1 MRSRTRS
8 QCFRRAFTLIELLVV
23 IAIIAVLIALL
34 LPAVQSAREAARRA
48 QCTNNLKQIGLA
60 LYNYESSNGAF
71 PPSGESTNFSNS
83 PPSSQFV
90 DGGFSV
96 LARIMPFMEG
106 GNSFNSMNF
115 NIYEYNDAF
124 GINLTGT
131 SQVVAVFLCP
141 SSTRNPDGGR
151 DGVDVNDGGISAF
164 TGGYG
169 YNDYGPTVYTDI
181 DPFGQIGLTGSTVV
195 TPFRNKYS
203 RVNGLLHQGKT
214 RIAEITD
221 GTSNTIAI
229 GEDAGRD
236 PRYLSPYIQDVFAG
250 TAANGVY
257 YATTTLYLGAVA
269 PLDPG
274 PAGGE
279 ALYRR
284 YWRWA
289 EPDEGFGV
297 SGTPNNKYRPDHEA
311 TAWLTGGTFV
321 AQGNNAGNN
330 DELASFHPGGIN
342 VLMGDGSVR
351 FLKDSVNPVT
361 LRGLV
366 SLNGGEVISADQ
378 Y

>member
-1 MRSRTRS
+1 MRSQTRS
-8 QCFRRAFTLIELLVV
+8 RNLRPAFTLIELLVV

-34 LPAVQSAREAARRA
+34 LPAVQAAREAARRS

-60 LYNYESSNGAF
+60 LFNYESSNGAF
-71 PPSGESTNFSNS
+71 PPGGESTNFSVS
-83 PPSSQFV
+83 PPATQFV
-90 DGGFSV
+90 DGGYSA
-96 LARIMPFMEG
+96 LARILPFMEG
-106 GNSFNSMNF
+106 GAAFNSLNF

-124 GINLTGT
+124 GINLTGA
-131 SQVVAVFLCP
+131 SQVVSVYICP
-141 SSTRNPDGGR
+141 SSTRNPDGFR
-151 DGVDVNDGGISAF
+151 DGVDINDGGISNV
-164 TGGYG
+164 TNGYG
-169 YNDYGPTVYTDI
+169 YNDYGPTCYTDI
-181 DPFGQIGLTGSTVV
+181 SPILATNGTGATIV
-195 TPFRNKYS
+195 TPYRDKTT
-203 RVNGLLHQGKT
+203 RVNGLLKQGKT

-236 PRYLSPYIQDVFAG
+236 PRYLSPYIQDVYSVING
-250 TAANGVY
+250 VTVSTTQYLAANS
-257 YATTTLYLGAVA
+257 

-289 EPDEGFGV
+289 EPDECFGV
-297 SGTPNNKYRPDHEA
+297 SGSPNNKYRPDHELS
-311 TAWLTGGTFV
+311 AWMTGGPFI

-330 DELASFHPGGIN
+330 DELASFHPGGCN

-351 FLKDSVNPVT
+351 FLKDAVNLLT

-366 SLNGGEVISADQ
+366 SLQGAEVISADQ

>member
-8 QCFRRAFTLIELLVV
+8 RNLRPAFTLIELLVV

-60 LYNYESSNGAF
+60 LYNYESSVGAF
-71 PPSGESTNFSNS
+71 PPGGESTYFSNT

-90 DGGFSV
+90 DGGYSA
-96 LARIMPFMEG
+96 LARILPFMEG
-106 GNSFNSMNF
+106 GNSFNAINF
-115 NIYEYNDAF
+115 NIYEYNDAA
-124 GINLTGT
+124 GINITGS
-131 SQVVAVFLCP
+131 SQVVAVYICP
-141 SSTRNPDGGR
+141 SSTRQPDGGR
-151 DGVDVNDGGISAF
+151 DGVDPNDGGISAA

-181 DPFGQIGLTGSTVV
+181 DPFGQTLYAATYPA
-195 TPFRNKYS
+195 TPFRNKFS

-214 RIAEITD
+214 RVAEITD
-221 GTSNTIAI
+221 GTSNTIMV
-229 GEDAGRD
+229 GEDSARD
-236 PRYLSPYIQDVFAG
+236 PRYLSPYIQDVYAG
-250 TAANGVY
+250 AAPNGVY
-257 YATTTLYLGAVA
+257 YATTTAYLAA
-269 PLDPG
+269 NQPADPG

-289 EPDEGFGV
+289 EPDECYGV
-297 SGTPNNKYRPDHEA
+297 SGTPNNKYRPDHEINPWM
-311 TAWLTGGTFV
+311 TAGPFI

-330 DELASFHPGGIN
+330 DELSSLHPGGCN

-351 FLKDSVNPVT
+351 FIKDSINPVT
-361 LRGLV
+361 MRGLV
-366 SLNGGEVISADQ
+366 SLNGGEVISSDQ